1 MLFRGETTHYILCVA
16 LLLQPLLSLTHW
28 IFRSLCIAS
37 LRGPPIGGQDRD
49 GASYR
54 CFVLYTLCLFEAFPS
69 RGNEKIGG
77 TGYCVTYDTDS
88 QSRNAD
94 FISIARR
101 AIRNPRPEGP
111 SNLRT
116 LRPSGRSIL
125 RTLTPKV
132 CPRAIHNPRG
142 QRPRQTYEP
151 MGPKGPSILRTFF
164 PQPFYTTCLR

>member
-1 MLFRGETTHYILCVA
+1 MIYIFSRSFFRGEKGGTLTILLHSSMRAGRKHPTGFAVR
-16 LLLQPLLSLTHW
+16 
-28 IFRSLCIAS
+28 FAS
-37 LRGPPIGGQDRD
+37 LRSGGRRLAVRTAMEHPIGALPRTPFPASRD
-49 GASYR
+49 
-54 CFVLYTLCLFEAFPS
+54 FPS

-101 AIRNPRPEGP
+101 AIRNPRPERP

-125 RTLTPKV
+125 RTF
-132 CPRAIHNPRG
+132 
-142 QRPRQTYEP
+142 
-151 MGPKGPSILRTFF
+151 SFTFLLQSKSKLYF
-164 PQPFYTTCLR
+164 FASLFFTSLLYT

>member
-1 MLFRGETTHYILCVA
+1 MC
-16 LLLQPLLSLTHW
+16 
-28 IFRSLCIAS
+28 SLCIAS
-37 LRGPPIGGQDRD
+37 LRGPPIGGQDRY

-54 CFVLYTLCLFEAFPS
+54 CSAPYTLCLFEAFPS

-101 AIRNPRPEGP
+101 AIRNPRPERL

-116 LRPSGRSIL
+116 FRPSGRSIL

-132 CPRAIHNPRG
+132 CPRAIPQPSGRSPVNLPLCTVG
-142 QRPRQTYEP
+142 A
-151 MGPKGPSILRTFF
+151 GPYGNTVNTVQHCFIAPKKLSIPESFLISFKNQNILRI
-164 PQPFYTTCLR
+164 PVNP